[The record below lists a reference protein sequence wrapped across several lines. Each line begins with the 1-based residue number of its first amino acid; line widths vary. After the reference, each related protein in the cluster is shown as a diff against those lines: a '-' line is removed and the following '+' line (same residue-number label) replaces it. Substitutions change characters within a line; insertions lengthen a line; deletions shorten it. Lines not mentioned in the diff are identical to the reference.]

1 MTSIDQELSKYDEK
15 IHEIEFEISKLVA
28 LKKKLIKE
36 REQLKDKKFLSKQK
50 ELQDNDWSNENYP
63 WSKKVRDKLSS
74 EFNIKE
80 FRSQQLETINIT
92 MSKNDVILV
101 APTGGGKSLT
111 YQLPAICETGTT
123 LVVSPLISLMGK
135 LKIIIH

>member
-1 MTSIDQELSKYDEK
+1 MIGVMR
-15 IHEIEFEISKLVA
+15 II
-28 LKKKLIKE
+28 
-36 REQLKDKKFLSKQK
+36 R
-50 ELQDNDWSNENYP
+50 
-63 WSKKVRDKLSS
+63 SKKVRDKLSS